1 MLFRSTSGRAFYAG
15 LLEALTQVM
24 GTAKGYLYDHGP
36 RVAHTARLIAREMGL
51 PPREVAELMFG
62 AVLCDSGM
70 IGLAEDAWKNPVAA
84 LDRSTRKRVQLH
96 PIRSEASL
104 SAIPHLEG
112 VAPLVR
118 HHHEWWD
125 GSGYP
130 DGLSGH
136 DIPVGARILR
146 LADTVAALGEIGRAH
161 V

>member
-1 MLFRSTSGRAFYAG
+1 MKNPLAPARNRSLPFGSPWLPTPDATPRPGVAERIRRFLDHSPTSGRAFYAG

-70 IGLAEDAWKNPVAA
+70 IGLAEDAWENPVAA

-118 HHHEWWD
+118 HHHEW
-125 GSGYP
+125 
-130 DGLSGH
+130 
-136 DIPVGARILR
+136 
-146 LADTVAALGEIGRAH
+146 
-161 V
+161 